1 MHPRP
6 DRPDD
11 ASSQRLSDAEQNRA
25 DADQTTADSEQTLS
39 DLDQSASERDQRA
52 AERDQR
58 AADADQADADLR
70 AHGDADIPDHYADG
84 RRTRSQTALDR
95 GIAAHARRESAL
107 ARDVLAAR
115 RDADAEHRDRLA
127 AERDALA
134 ARLDREM
141 AALEQADEAAS
152 NGEQAAQQALRAR
165 RNAAAARDRAAAAR
179 DTAALDRAAAG
190 ADRRRAGED
199 RDAAR
204 DEIAL
209 QGIDHLTG
217 ALRRGGGL
225 DGVRRELQRT
235 RRTGEPLTVAFID
248 VDGLKAVNDTR
259 GHADGDALLKGVVE
273 SVKRVLRGYDLVTR
287 YGGDEFV
294 CVLSGHDMADLRDR
308 FDGVAAE
315 LAAAYGGASI
325 TVGFATA
332 HEQENP
338 EELIVRADAAMMA
351 ARSDRRQR
359 PG

>member
-1 MHPRP
+1 MPPLLGTGPPPPAIPLLGTGPLRP
-6 DRPDD
+6 P
-11 ASSQRLSDAEQNRA
+11 
-25 DADQTTADSEQTLS
+25 
-39 DLDQSASERDQRA
+39 
-52 AERDQR
+52 
-58 AADADQADADLR
+58 
-70 AHGDADIPDHYADG
+70 
-84 RRTRSQTALDR
+84 
-95 GIAAHARRESAL
+95 
-107 ARDVLAAR
+107 
-115 RDADAEHRDRLA
+115 
-127 AERDALA
+127 
-134 ARLDREM
+134 
-141 AALEQADEAAS
+141 
-152 NGEQAAQQALRAR
+152 
-165 RNAAAARDRAAAAR
+165 
-179 DTAALDRAAAG
+179 TAA
-190 ADRRRAGED
+190 AGED

-209 QGIDHLTG
+209 EGIDHLTG

-225 DGVRRELQRT
+225 EGVRRELQRT

-259 GHADGDALLKGVVE
+259 GHADGDALLIGVVE

-294 CVLSGHDMADLRDR
+294 CVLSGHDMADVRER

-332 HEQENP
+332 EEHENP

-351 ARSDRRQR
+351 ARTDRRQR